1 MKNLF
6 RNTTAVIMAIALVA
20 VAATISNLTT
30 GKAGAAPDYA
40 VIGHIDTD
48 KLNSDFPMLKT
59 AWEAVAAKKAEL
71 EKELNKKAEGQD
83 ADAKAKLVDQFNV
96 LYNDY
101 AKKTLDPAY
110 AKLETTVKEVAKEK
124 GVTVILN
131 SSIVIEGGVD
141 MTDAVLAKGGL
152 K

>member
-6 RNTTAVIMAIALVA
+6 RNTTAIIMAIALVA

-71 EKELNKKAEGQD
+71 EKELNKKAASPSQGFLRSLRHPEHKHHIDLRLRSYKRAQG
-83 ADAKAKLVDQFNV
+83 LR
-96 LYNDY
+96 L
-101 AKKTLDPAY
+101 T
-110 AKLETTVKEVAKEK
+110 
-124 GVTVILN
+124 
-131 SSIVIEGGVD
+131 GG
-141 MTDAVLAKGGL
+141 AFQAFRC
-152 K
+152 

>member
-6 RNTTAVIMAIALVA
+6 RNTTAIIMAIALVA
-20 VAATISNLTT
+20 IAATISNVTT
-30 GKAGAAPDYA
+30 GKAGAAPEYA

-48 KLNSDFPMLKT
+48 KLNSDFPALKT
-59 AWEAVAAKKAEL
+59 AWAAVADKKASL
-71 EKELNKKAEGQD
+71 ETELNKKAEGQD
-83 ADAKAKLVDQFNV
+83 ADTKNKLVEQYNTQ
-96 LYNDY
+96 YNDY

-110 AKLETTVKEVAKEK
+110 AKLEEAVKAVAKDM

-131 SSIVIEGGVD
+131 SSIVIEGGMD
-141 MTDAVLAKGGL
+141 MTAAVLTKGGA

>member
-6 RNTTAVIMAIALVA
+6 RNTSAVIMAIALVA
-20 VAATISNLTT
+20 VAATISNVTT

-48 KLNSDFPMLKT
+48 RLNSEFPALKT
-59 AWEAVAAKKAEL
+59 AWDAVAAKKAEL

-83 ADAKAKLVDQFNV
+83 ADAKTKLQEQYNAS
-96 LYNDY
+96 YNDF

-110 AKLETTVKEVAKEK
+110 LKLETAVKDVAKEK

-141 MTDAVLAKGGL
+141 MTDAVLVKGG
-152 K
+152 KK

>member
-6 RNTTAVIMAIALVA
+6 RNTTAIILAIALVA
-20 VAATISNLTT
+20 IAATISNITT

-48 KLNSDFPMLKT
+48 KLNSDFPALKT
-59 AWEAVAAKKAEL
+59 AWAAVAEKKASL
-71 EKELNKKAEGQD
+71 ETELNKKAEGQD
-83 ADAKAKLVDQFNV
+83 ADTKNKLVEQYNTQ
-96 LYNDY
+96 YNDY

-110 AKLETTVKEVAKEK
+110 AKLEEAVKAVAKDM

-131 SSIVIEGGVD
+131 SSIVIEGGMD
-141 MTDAVLAKGGL
+141 MTAAVLTKGGA

>member
-6 RNTTAVIMAIALVA
+6 RNTTAVIIAIALIA
-20 VAATISNLTT
+20 IAATISNLTT

-48 KLNSDFPMLKT
+48 KLNSEFPALKT

-71 EKELNKKAEGQD
+71 EKDLNKKAEGQD
-83 ADAKAKLVDQFNV
+83 QDTKTKLVEQYNTT
-96 LYNDY
+96 YNDY

-110 AKLETTVKEVAKEK
+110 AKLEEAVKAVAKDK

-131 SSIVIEGGVD
+131 SSIVIEGGID
-141 MTDAVLAKGGL
+141 MTAAVLQKGGA

>member
-6 RNTTAVIMAIALVA
+6 RNTTAIVMAIALVA
-20 VAATISNLTT
+20 IAATISNVTT
-30 GKAGAAPDYA
+30 GKAGAAPEYA

-48 KLNSDFPMLKT
+48 KLNSEFPALKT
-59 AWEAVAAKKAEL
+59 AWAAVASKKAAL
-71 EKELNKKAEGQD
+71 ETELNKKAEGQD
-83 ADAKAKLVDQFNV
+83 ADTKNKLVEQYNAS
-96 LYNDY
+96 YNDY

-110 AKLETTVKEVAKEK
+110 AKLEEAVKAVAKEM

-131 SSIVIEGGVD
+131 SSIVIEGGMD
-141 MTDAVLAKGGL
+141 MTAAVLAKGVT